1 MFIHIPS
8 VVKPAHIFLARNR
21 ISKSS
26 LMAQICFHFTSH
38 VSLVHIPSVVKPW
51 NFRRWASIYS
61 HTRRKKIFKGRNAS
75 ATALERFASDT
86 ADVVFIHIL
95 SVVKPVH
102 IFMARNRFS
111 KSSLMDELCFYC
123 FADFHCIPIYIF
135 CFHHK
140 QWLAIRSTSVFWNSP
155 LSCLVVLM
163 SPQRTKRVCYCCE
176 MVG

>member
-38 VSLVHIPSVVKPW
+38 VSRFTFHVSLVHITSVVKPW
-51 NFRRWASIYS
+51 NFRWASIYA

-75 ATALERFASDT
+75 ATALGRFASDT
-86 ADVVFIHIL
+86 ADVVFIHIP
-95 SVVKPVH
+95 SVVKSVH

-111 KSSLMDELCFYC
+111 KSCLMDELCFYC

-140 QWLAIRSTSVFWNSP
+140 Q
-155 LSCLVVLM
+155 
-163 SPQRTKRVCYCCE
+163 
-176 MVG
+176 